1 LRPIAHLPPQAG
13 QDGDRHGLN
22 VTQGPLRQR
31 RRQPVHSSA
40 AEISKFVMAVTAAR
54 AVRAYSHRAFS
65 IEWSRVMTPTPPT
78 TTTTTTPTTTTT
90 TTTTPT
96 TTTTTTTTTTNNNR
110 ELTGDELNKVTG
122 GGHFSRRR

>member
-1 LRPIAHLPPQAG
+1 
-13 QDGDRHGLN
+13 
-22 VTQGPLRQR
+22 V
-31 RRQPVHSSA
+31 
-40 AEISKFVMAVTAAR
+40 AVTAAR

-78 TTTTTTPTTTTT
+78 TTTTTT
-90 TTTTPT
+90 TTPT
-96 TTTTTTTTTTNNNR
+96 TTNNNNR